1 MSVCHWICEGI
12 GINTDDVIGKINVKK
27 CIKFL
32 KEQLPDEEIDEKDFD
47 IDDFLYGQPFDNFG
61 DVLCHCD
68 DTNTLTYGDNGEGE
82 YYFFYT
88 TSYPWER
95 RENEPTSIE
104 EVHERII
111 AAVQKLCDLT
121 SDQIEKLIQDDLY
134 EYGCG

>member
-1 MSVCHWICEGI
+1 MSVFYWTYEGI
-12 GINTDDVIGKINVKK
+12 GMNTDDIIGKINVKK

-32 KEQLPDEEIDEKDFD
+32 KEQLPDEEIEEKDFD
-47 IDDFLYGQPFDNFG
+47 IDNFLYGQPFDNIG

-82 YYFFYT
+82 CYFFYT

-134 EYGCG
+134 VYGCG

>member
-12 GINTDDVIGKINVKK
+12 GINTDDVIGKINAKK

>member
-1 MSVCHWICEGI
+1 MSMCHWVCEGI

-82 YYFFYT
+82 DYFFYT

-121 SDQIEKLIQDDLY
+121 SDQIEKLIQNDLY

>member
-1 MSVCHWICEGI
+1 MSMCHWVCEGI

-32 KEQLPDEEIDEKDFD
+32 KEQLPDAEIDEKDFD
-47 IDDFLYGQPFDNFG
+47 IYDFLYGQPFDNFG

-68 DTNTLTYGDNGEGE
+68 DTDTLTYGDNGDGE

-95 RENEPTSIE
+95 RENEPASIE

>member
-1 MSVCHWICEGI
+1 MSMCHWVCEGI

-32 KEQLPDEEIDEKDFD
+32 KEQLPDAEIDEKDFD
-47 IDDFLYGQPFDNFG
+47 IYDFLYGQPFDNFG

-68 DTNTLTYGDNGEGE
+68 DT
-82 YYFFYT
+82 
-88 TSYPWER
+88 WER
-95 RENEPTSIE
+95 RENEPASIE

>member
-12 GINTDDVIGKINVKK
+12 GINTDDVIGKINIKK

-32 KEQLPDEEIDEKDFD
+32 KEQLPDAEIEENGFD

-68 DTNTLTYGDNGEGE
+68 DTDTLTYGDNGEGE

-95 RENEPTSIE
+95 RDNEPASIE

>member
-12 GINTDDVIGKINVKK
+12 GISTNDIICKINVKK

-32 KEQLPDEEIDEKDFD
+32 KEQLPDKEIKEKDFD
-47 IDDFLYGQPFDNFG
+47 IDDFLYGLPFDNFG

-82 YYFFYT
+82 YYFFYAP
-88 TSYPWER
+88 SYPWER
-95 RENEPTSIE
+95 SNNEPTSVE

-111 AAVQKLCDLT
+111 IAVQKLCDLT

>member
-12 GINTDDVIGKINVKK
+12 GIYTDDIFGELDTKK

-32 KEQLPDEEIDEKDFD
+32 KEQLPDEEIDEEEFD
-47 IDDFLYGQPFDNFG
+47 IDDYLWGEPFDNLG

-68 DTNTLTYGDNGEGE
+68 DSNTLTYGDNGDGE
-82 YYFFYT
+82 HYFFYT

-104 EVHERII
+104 EVHNRII
-111 AAVQKLCDLT
+111 AAVQKLCNLT
-121 SDQIEKLIQDDLY
+121 SDQIEKLIRDDLY